1 MTEINKSV
9 DDRSNEQT
17 DAVNKLDIGALR
29 TFAKAMGLNAG
40 RDWTKEDFVRA
51 IIAKGEQSSVG
62 AVLNDENAP
71 RPGYSRVVL
80 HRETGAGHKN
90 SPVQVGHN
98 GQLYSIPRGVPVDV
112 PSYVLG
118 VLNDAEGKVMT
129 EIEATNGPSSF
140 VENVV
145 KSYPYQVLATTPGN
159 VKNTVD
165 PRAAEAA
172 LRASCKDAIGRWPTD
187 GEYKEWL
194 RTRMN
199 KA

>member
-9 DDRSNEQT
+9 DDRSTEQT

-51 IIAKGEQSSVG
+51 IIAKGEQSNVG
-62 AVLNDENAP
+62 AVLDDANAP
-71 RPGYSRVVL
+71 RPGYSRIIL
-80 HRETGAGHKN
+80 HRDTSAGHKN
-90 SPVQVGHN
+90 SPVQIGHN
-98 GQLYSIPRGVPVDV
+98 GQLYSIPRGISVDV
-112 PSYVLG
+112 PTYVLN
-118 VLNDAEGKVMT
+118 VLADAEGKVT
-129 EIEATNGPSSF
+129 SEIESANGPSNF
-140 VENVV
+140 VENVQ
-145 KSYPYQVLATTPGN
+145 KSYPYQVLATTPGS

-172 LRASCKDAIGRWPTD
+172 LRKSCKDTIGRWPTD

>member
-1 MTEINKSV
+1 MTEIDKSV
-9 DDRSNEQT
+9 EDRSNEQT
-17 DAVNKLDIGALR
+17 EAINKLDIGALR

-40 RDWTKEDFVRA
+40 RDWSKEDFVRA
-51 IIAKGEQSSVG
+51 IIAKGEKSAVG
-62 AVLNDENAP
+62 IAVDGNAP
-71 RPGYSRVVL
+71 RPGYSRIIL
-80 HRETGAGHKN
+80 HRDTSAGHKN

-98 GQLYSIPRGVPVDV
+98 GQLYSIPRGIPVEVPT
-112 PSYVLG
+112 YVVG
-118 VLNDAEGKVMT
+118 VLDDAEGKVMS
-129 EIEATNGPSSF
+129 EIEATNGPSTF
-140 VENVV
+140 VENSQ

-172 LRASCKDAIGRWPTD
+172 LRATCKDTIGRWPTE

-194 RTRMN
+194 RSRMN

>member
-1 MTEINKSV
+1 MSEIDKSL
-9 DDRSNEQT
+9 DDGSTNQI

-29 TFAKAMGLNAG
+29 TFAKAMGINAS

-51 IIAKGEQSSVG
+51 LIAKGEKSSVG
-62 AVLNDENAP
+62 VVFNEDNAP
-71 RPGYSRVVL
+71 RPGYSRIIL
-80 HRETGAGHKN
+80 HRDTSAGHKN

-98 GQLYSIPRGVPVDV
+98 GQLYSIPRGIPVEVPTYII
-112 PSYVLG
+112 SVLK
-118 VLNDAEGKVMT
+118 DAEGKVMT
-129 EIEATNGPSSF
+129 EIESTSGPSSF
-140 VENVV
+140 VENSQM
-145 KSYPYQVLATTPGN
+145 SYPYQVLASTPGN

-172 LRASCKDAIGRWPTD
+172 LRKQCKEAIGRWPTD

-194 RTRMN
+194 RSRMN